1 MSKKKVHILLIV
13 CIGLVFLAVVV
24 LVVYPILFGASVSGK
39 LHHSFG
45 VVPIERPATVLTHT
59 FRLVNT
65 TDHELQL
72 TNAVPSCGCTTTDW
86 PKEPFAVGEVIEVPV
101 NLTLR
106 RSQLRSSTVR
116 LEFDTGEVVVLRI
129 DGIGRFIQP
138 LAIMPPTPILYPDA
152 AQGTRAVL
160 RLEWTSNQRPTTPT
174 ISIPKGLRIDFDT
187 WTLSTEED
195 SNKGIPAI
203 WTIRMRFTL
212 DSAEVAQQEFT
223 IMMEGA
229 PDLVVPFTIAEAPL
243 GAIRD

>member
-1 MSKKKVHILLIV
+1 
-13 CIGLVFLAVVV
+13 
-24 LVVYPILFGASVSGK
+24 
-39 LHHSFG
+39 
-45 VVPIERPATVLTHT
+45 
-59 FRLVNT
+59 LVNT

-116 LEFDTGEVVVLRI
+116 LEFDTGEVEVLRI

>member
-212 DSAEVAQQEFT
+212 DSVEVAQQEFT

-229 PDLVVPFTIAEAPL
+229 PDLVVSFTIAEAPL

>member
-1 MSKKKVHILLIV
+1 MSKKKVHILLIA
-13 CIGLVFLAVVV
+13 CIGLVFFAVVV
-24 LVVYPILFGASVSGK
+24 LVVYSILFGASVSGK

-72 TNAVPSCGCTTTDW
+72 TGAVPSCGCTTTDW
-86 PKEPFAVGEVIEVPV
+86 PKESFAVGEVIEVPV

-116 LEFDTGEVVVLRI
+116 LEFDTGEVEVLRI
-129 DGIGRFIQP
+129 EGIGRFIQP
-138 LAIMPPTPILYPDA
+138 LAIMPPAPILYPNA

-160 RLEWTSNQRPTTPT
+160 RLEWTSNERPTKPLIAT
-174 ISIPKGLRIDFDT
+174 PKGLHIEFDT
-187 WTLSTEED
+187 WTLSTEENT
-195 SNKGIPAI
+195 NKGIPEI

-223 IMMEGA
+223 IKMEGA
-229 PDLVVPFTIAEAPL
+229 PDLVVFFTISEAPP